1 MVVQS
6 ETNIVENHR
15 RSENN
20 GRSASRSRD
29 KSRRDLNLAFLRLP
43 VTTVANQVTRN
54 LNVDISSEI
63 KKLALLSQTK
73 LI

>member
-1 MVVQS
+1 MRIAEEVQVQVVI
-6 ETNIVENHR
+6 NL
-15 RSENN
+15 
-20 GRSASRSRD
+20 D
-29 KSRRDLNLAFLRLP
+29 DDLNLAFLRLP

-73 LI
+73 FPLGYLHPKDLPMID